1 MSKMYFPDDPKEYLD
16 LYAFKD
22 KEEFYTNGSTLI
34 QLFRVE
40 ELLEH
45 YFNYK
50 GGSDALMSYE
60 IFDYAGELTAFV
72 NKRRFQKEDIASILL
87 SSDGKYVLYFWR

>member
-1 MSKMYFPDDPKEYLD
+1 MDQMCFPSDPKEYLN

-22 KEEFYTNGSTLI
+22 KDEFYTNGDTLI

-50 GGSDALMSYE
+50 ENSKILSYE
-60 IFDYAGELTAFV
+60 IFDYAGELAAYV
-72 NKRRFQKEDIASILL
+72 NSRRLQKEDIVSIIS
-87 SSDGKYVLYFWR
+87 SSDGKYVLYFWRH

>member
-1 MSKMYFPDDPKEYLD
+1 MSKMYFPSDPKEYLD

-22 KEEFYTNGSTLI
+22 KEEFYTNGDTLI

-50 GGSDALMSYE
+50 G
-60 IFDYAGELTAFV
+60 
-72 NKRRFQKEDIASILL
+72 
-87 SSDGKYVLYFWR
+87 DGNDTIV

>member
-1 MSKMYFPDDPKEYLD
+1 MDNVYFPGDPKKYLD
-16 LYAFKD
+16 LYTFKD
-22 KEEFYTNGSTLI
+22 KERIYTNGSTLI

-50 GGSDALMSYE
+50 GDSNDT
-60 IFDYAGELTAFV
+60 IV
-72 NKRRFQKEDIASILL
+72 
-87 SSDGKYVLYFWR
+87 